1 MPIPACETHTFGGF
15 WAGRRMGQVW
25 AVRQGRQERS
35 RRSRRPRARLKVDH
49 SRARKCIG
57 QPNNFRYVG
66 LTLAKAVVAG
76 LELEDVVRIIE
87 PAAAAR

>member
-1 MPIPACETHTFGGF
+1 V
-15 WAGRRMGQVW
+15 GQ
-25 AVRQGRQERS
+25 R
-35 RRSRRPRARLKVDH
+35 
-49 SRARKCIG
+49 
-57 QPNNFRYVG
+57 NNFRYVG